1 MEDVWALGDLA
12 RELKRRERALGGL
25 VRALKIRGGQAL
37 GGLVRALKIR
47 GAGAWR
53 VGSGV
58 EDQGGRRLLP
68 DLGY

>member
-47 GAGAWR
+47 GAGACFPILDIKECFTPHAP
-53 VGSGV
+53 S
-58 EDQGGRRLLP
+58 
-68 DLGY
+68 